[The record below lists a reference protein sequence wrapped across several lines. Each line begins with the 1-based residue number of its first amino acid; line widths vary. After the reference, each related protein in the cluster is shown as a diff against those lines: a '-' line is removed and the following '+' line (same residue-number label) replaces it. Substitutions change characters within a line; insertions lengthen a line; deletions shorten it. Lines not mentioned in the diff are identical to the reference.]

1 MYYHSTFFVVY
12 ARYRE
17 YHCSI
22 KVQKHNMTVVNY
34 DVQYMVILLV
44 KLIAQSN
51 SGTRLVDCILERK
64 NKCSEVVR
72 STKRYLSEI
81 RPLLTTASQLVHPEL
96 GM

>member
-22 KVQKHNMTVVNY
+22 KLQKHNV

-81 RPLLTTASQLVHPEL
+81 RPLLTTASQFVHPEL